1 MTRFLTIL
9 SALIVC
15 FSTALPALAE
25 TAMLE
30 VTASYRERIAVP
42 PDAELEVELL
52 DVSKM
57 DVAATRIA
65 SQRIKMARVPVR
77 MQLPYDPEVI
87 DDRFTY
93 TVSARLHS
101 QGRVIF
107 RTTQAYPV
115 LTRGAGTSVDLVLQQ
130 MQAPEPRPDPQ
141 AALVGTTWTVFEIA
155 GRMLV
160 ADRAPTMLVTEEG
173 AVGVFGGCNRF
184 SGRVLLDEGEG
195 AIAFPGPMAGTMMA
209 CPEPAAK
216 LERDMIAAL
225 EATQG
230 YTLTGDL
237 LVLTNAAGVATLRLR
252 PENG

>member
-1 MTRFLTIL
+1 MTRLFTLV
-9 SALIVC
+9 SGLIVC
-15 FSTALPALAE
+15 LATTVAALAE
-25 TAMLE
+25 TAMLD

-65 SQRIKMARVPVR
+65 SQRIKMTGVPIQ

-115 LTRGAGTSVDLVLQQ
+115 LTRGAGTSVELLLQQ
-130 MQAPEPRPDPQ
+130 ATGPAPRPDPQ
-141 AALVGTTWTVFEIA
+141 VALVGTTWTAFEIA

-160 ADRAPTMLVTEEG
+160 AERAPTLQLTDEG
-173 AVGVFGGCNRF
+173 GVGVFGGCNRF
-184 SGRVLLDEGEG
+184 SGRVELGEG
-195 AIAFPGPMAGTMMA
+195 TIAFPGPMAGTMMA
-209 CPEPAAK
+209 CPEPASK
-216 LERDMIAAL
+216 LERDMLSAL
-225 EATQG
+225 EATSG
-230 YTLTGDL
+230 YTLSGDL
-237 LVLTNAAGVATLRLR
+237 LVFTNAAGMPTLRLR